1 MDEADSAIASFLEP
15 LDLMQYLEVFQTK
28 GYDKELDIC
37 NLTHN
42 DLDELGITDDDHR
55 GMILDAAEHHE
66 LSDVYRV
73 YQFLKEYELD
83 YYYKHFIA
91 CDYTTLD
98 SISRMIVDEDSLD
111 DLEITLPG
119 HKRRL
124 QVAVSSLR
132 KRRRTSETE
141 PESPVAIGYWGK
153 PTALVD
159 AKYDFICLKST
170 IKSTKPDKPTFNLE
184 FMVDSGSDVVTVRQD
199 ILDQLDL
206 ELIGT
211 IQSRGV
217 HATVEKQLYRAVL
230 GIGKFDIEIEVMA
243 EPYESIGNR
252 ALRYFRHFIDQSRH
266 IWLQPEGHDISTSS
280 LSSFGESPPSAAGAA
295 PPGTSAAGKE
305 STPPGLSRVES
316 SGAARLTDEA
326 SRKGGHAEETPR
338 EKDGGKPLSK
348 S

>member
-124 QVAVSSLR
+124 QVA
-132 KRRRTSETE
+132 
-141 PESPVAIGYWGK
+141 
-153 PTALVD
+153 
-159 AKYDFICLKST
+159 
-170 IKSTKPDKPTFNLE
+170 E